1 MCEEDIS
8 NVILGRQVLDEIG
21 LDNRTLLAA
30 ASDRLK
36 GVVDVALTNKDGTH
50 CSGMPRQPRQVGCV
64 VARGS
69 HSGMAVQGCTVDL
82 PTVTR

>member
-1 MCEEDIS
+1 MEEAPPHQDFDDDDYWRA
-8 NVILGRQVLDEIG
+8 GHCAFKKG
-21 LDNRTLLAA
+21 
-30 ASDRLK
+30 
-36 GVVDVALTNKDGTH
+36 GVVAD
-50 CSGMPRQPRQVGCV
+50 MPRQPRQGEVGCI